1 MNKKRLTAIMMV
13 SAMVLAL
20 MGCGNGAAGAGE
32 TSAEITQADPSFEY
46 NGKTASFTDDPQT
59 VVEAIKSVAELAD
72 EVDGEESSG
81 KTYDF
86 DKNGENYNLSI
97 STSADEG
104 SEIIGSMLV
113 NGGEFKTSKGI
124 GIGSKAEEVEAAYGN
139 PNERTKLKKEEIYAY
154 KCDGYSF
161 SFTIKGGQVKSILY
175 SNSNFHG

>member
-1 MNKKRLTAIMMV
+1 MAQ
-13 SAMVLAL
+13 SQ
-20 MGCGNGAAGAGE
+20 
-32 TSAEITQADPSFEY
+32 AE
-46 NGKTASFTDDPQT
+46 
-59 VVEAIKSVAELAD
+59 
-72 EVDGEESSG
+72 

-104 SEIIGSMLV
+104 NEIIGSMLV

-124 GIGSKAEEVEAAYGN
+124 GIGSKTEEVEAAYGN

>member
-1 MNKKRLTAIMMV
+1 MRQKRITVIMMA
-13 SAMVLAL
+13 SAMVFAL
-20 MGCGNGAAGAGE
+20 MGCGSGSAGAIS
-32 TSAEITQADPSFEY
+32 TEITQADPSFEY
-46 NGKTASFTDDPQT
+46 NGKTVSFTDDPQT

-72 EVDGEESSG
+72 EVDGAESSG

-104 SEIIGSMLV
+104 NEIIGSMLV